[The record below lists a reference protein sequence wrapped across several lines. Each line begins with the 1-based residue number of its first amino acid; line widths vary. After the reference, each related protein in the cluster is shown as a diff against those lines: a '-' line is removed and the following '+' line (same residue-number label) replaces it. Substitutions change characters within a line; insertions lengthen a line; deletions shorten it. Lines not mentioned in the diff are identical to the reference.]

1 MIRLFPK
8 VSFFPAIGNIQDS
21 SRLNEVLERHSPT
34 AIFHAAA
41 YKHVPMMK
49 MHVFEAITNNVFG
62 TYPVVGVA
70 GRHGVEDF
78 MMISTD

>member
-1 MIRLFPK
+1 
-8 VSFFPAIGNIQDS
+8 
-21 SRLNEVLERHSPT
+21 
-34 AIFHAAA
+34 
-41 YKHVPMMK
+41 MMK